1 MRPAL
6 PLIALVALSLG
17 ALAFDLGT
25 SSRLPSNV
33 DWAEAAAGLRAR
45 ARAGD
50 AVQIWPAW
58 LERARLVVDAAE
70 VIAEEDLVR
79 ADYPGVQRLWLLALP
94 GPFAKVDQADRQL
107 SARGAVREGELLRF
121 GPLRL
126 QAWDLR
132 APPLAAELLAR
143 GPFAGA
149 WPEWHEVQYVS
160 RRCRVL
166 PIGTPSQPALITVRG
181 LAGSRLQLRAGL
193 IGERAYDFHSTVR
206 VELLEGGDAAGAA
219 LVPAAPALATL
230 DVPRTVDPS
239 SGWLAAQ
246 ATPAAGPPE
255 RDFTLRISTAG
266 DQRPPLC
273 VALWATR

>member
-1 MRPAL
+1 MRSAL
-6 PLIALVALSLG
+6 PLLALVLLSLG
-17 ALAFDLGT
+17 ALAFDLTT
-25 SSRLPSNV
+25 SARLPTTV
-33 DWAEAAAGLRAR
+33 DWAEAAAALRAR

-50 AVQIWPAW
+50 AVQLWPPW
-58 LERARLVVDAAE
+58 LERARLVIDAAQ
-70 VIAEEDLVR
+70 VLAEEDLAH

-94 GPFAKVDQADRQL
+94 GPFAKVIESEEQL
-107 SARGAVREGELLRF
+107 SARGAVPESERLRF

-132 APPLAAELLAR
+132 APPLAGDLLAH

-166 PIGTPSQPALITVRG
+166 PIGTPAQPALVNLRG
-181 LAGSRLQLRAGL
+181 AAGSRLQLRAGI

-206 VELLEGGDAAGAA
+206 VELLERIASAGAA
-219 LVPAAPALATL
+219 PESAAPLAALE
-230 DVPRTVDPS
+230 VPRTIDPAPA
-239 SGWLAAQ
+239 WLSAA
-246 ATPAAGPPE
+246 AAVPPGAPE
-255 RDFTLRISTAG
+255 RDFTLRISTPG

-273 VALWATR
+273 VALWSTR